1 MTPFVSSN
9 GSYKILLNL
18 NFDTLKTKE
27 VAFLMKKKIRAL
39 FFLSNTHASGTHL
52 F

>member
-9 GSYKILLNL
+9 GSYKILLKL

-27 VAFLMKKKIRAL
+27 VAFLIEKKNKGT
-39 FFLSNTHASGTHL
+39 FFPK
-52 F
+52 